1 MNLLVFCTCPDE
13 ASASRIAAALVD
25 EALAACVSRLPG
37 LTSTWR
43 WEGAVQEGTEI
54 LLLIKT
60 RAERFAALEARVV
73 ALHPYAVPELVAL
86 PIERGHAPY
95 LDWLAASTGA

>member
-1 MNLLVFCTCPDE
+1 MFCTCPDE

-37 LTSTWR
+37 LSSTWR
-43 WEGAVQEGTEI
+43 WEGAVQEGAEI